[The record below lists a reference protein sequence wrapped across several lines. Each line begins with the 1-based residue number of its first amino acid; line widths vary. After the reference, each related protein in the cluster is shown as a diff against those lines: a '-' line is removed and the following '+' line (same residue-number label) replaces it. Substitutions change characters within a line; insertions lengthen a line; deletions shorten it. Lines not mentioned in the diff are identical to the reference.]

1 MPTITGFHHASFTVS
16 DREKSVVW
24 YQEVLGFE
32 RHSEVEG
39 KTFRRTRMRHPDSG
53 ITVTLTEHDH
63 GSGSGGR
70 FDERRIGLDHL
81 ALAVRDLDDLKA
93 WKRRFEERGVDH
105 SEIKETG
112 LGASMI
118 TLRDPDNI
126 QLEVFSTPKP

>member
-1 MPTITGFHHASFTVS
+1 MPSITGFHHASFTVS

-32 RHSEVEG
+32 RQSEVEG

-53 ITVTLTEHDH
+53 ITVTLTQHEH
-63 GSGSGGR
+63 GQGGR
-70 FDERRIGLDHL
+70 FDERHIGLDHL
-81 ALAVRDLDDLKA
+81 ALAVPDLDDLKA

-112 LGASMI
+112 PGASMI

>member
-53 ITVTLTEHDH
+53 ITVTLTEHEQ
-63 GSGSGGR
+63 GSGGR

-81 ALAVRDLDDLKA
+81 ALAVRNLDDLKA

-105 SEIKETG
+105 SEVKETG
-112 LGASMI
+112 PGASMI